1 MHAAQAAQIT
11 SGKMMNLSKPG
22 ALAVIALSISLLPNI
37 GHGATLNCD
46 IDAPTLTKNYMT
58 ADNVSACLDSGT
70 GNIGNG
76 PNDDFLTGP
85 TGAGYA
91 EIADTSDNSNFG
103 FTVSPD
109 GTWSVDAVIW
119 GSYSSIAIGFKF
131 GTGNTPDEWFVYS
144 LMANATSGVF
154 SFIDVVAPGN
164 DTGSE
169 RFSHGVLYGMGDD
182 TDLPEPGSLALLGL
196 GLLGLGLRRR
206 R

>member
-1 MHAAQAAQIT
+1 M
-11 SGKMMNLSKPG
+11 KLSKSG
-22 ALAVIALSISLLPNI
+22 VLAAVALSVSLLPAI
-37 GHGATLNCD
+37 GHGATLLCD
-46 IDAPTLTKNYMT
+46 TDAPTLTKNYMS
-58 ADNVSACLDSGT
+58 ASNVSACLDSGT

-76 PNDDFLTGP
+76 PNDDFLTGAA
-85 TGAGYA
+85 GAGYA

-109 GTWSVDAVIW
+109 GTWSVNANVWD
-119 GSYSSIAIGFKF
+119 SYSSIAIGFKF

-182 TDLPEPGSLALLGL
+182 TDMPEPGSLALLGL
-196 GLLGLGLRRR
+196 GLLGLGMSRRR
-206 R
+206 QSK

>member
-1 MHAAQAAQIT
+1 
-11 SGKMMNLSKPG
+11 MNLSKPG

-109 GTWSVDAVIW
+109 GTWSVDAAIW